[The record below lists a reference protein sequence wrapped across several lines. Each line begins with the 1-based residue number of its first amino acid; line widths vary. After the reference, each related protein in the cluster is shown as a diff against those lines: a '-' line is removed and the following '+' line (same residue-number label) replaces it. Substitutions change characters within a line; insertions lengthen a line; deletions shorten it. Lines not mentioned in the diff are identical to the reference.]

1 MSNNSESA
9 LEIYRMGLVDLKGG
23 FKFAS
28 EVTNGRVYFFGT
40 GRNN

>member
-9 LEIYRMGLVDLKGG
+9 LEIYRMGMVDLKGG

-28 EVTNGRVYFFGT
+28 EVTHVPVFFFF
-40 GRNN
+40 RNRPK

>member
-9 LEIYRMGLVDLKGG
+9 PEIYRMGLVDLKGG

-28 EVTNGRVYFFGT
+28 EVTHVPVYFFGT